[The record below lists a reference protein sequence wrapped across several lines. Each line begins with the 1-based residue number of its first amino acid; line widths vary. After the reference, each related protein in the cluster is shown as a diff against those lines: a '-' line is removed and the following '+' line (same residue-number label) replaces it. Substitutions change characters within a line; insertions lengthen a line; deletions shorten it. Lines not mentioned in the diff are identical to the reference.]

1 MMEEDLTKEGAQL
14 DSQAAARASVR
25 AKTSRWNLETAMLL
39 FAVLFLTLML
49 LFEGI
54 ATEIVAPVALLGLV
68 LAWLVGWRYGKQLYA
83 RFYIEELS
91 TTTDTAV

>member
-14 DSQAAARASVR
+14 DSQAAARAGVR

-68 LAWLVGWRYGKQLYA
+68 LA
-83 RFYIEELS
+83 
-91 TTTDTAV
+91 